1 MAGNERELA
10 LERVRKLEAELDDLK
25 KRWPAHSLKPPMMQE
40 LERLEE
46 ELEKA
51 RAQVPP
57 AS

>member
-10 LERVRKLEAELDDLK
+10 LERVRQLEAQIDDLK
-25 KRWPAHSLKPPMMQE
+25 KRWPAHSLKPPMMLE

-46 ELEKA
+46 ELEEA
-51 RAQVPP
+51 RAKVPP